1 MNCKLFSLIGLLS
14 LIACQSN
21 EYEKE
26 DFNIK
31 IELDTSNVVL
41 DSITLKSA
49 KTDTKIT
56 AKHKGNSTLFKLKDS
71 VNDLYDF
78 KLYTNQ
84 GVINKK
90 IWLKGEAIVIK
101 ASLKPS
107 TLTLDTVI
115 NSPLFYEVQEN
126 SKILKS
132 LYLENDQNPKIDS
145 FLLKKISEHLNSPI
159 SFVMAD
165 TYMYRNRENLT
176 RLIRLRDLFNQ
187 QSSNFKNHPLQIN
200 QKLDEAINQLENN

>member
-1 MNCKLFSLIGLLS
+1 MNCKLFSLIGLLT

-21 EYEKE
+21 EYKKE

-56 AKHKGNSTLFKLKDS
+56 AKHKDNSTLFKLKDS

-84 GVINKK
+84 GIINKK

-101 ASLKPS
+101 GSLKPS
-107 TLTLDTVI
+107 TVALDTVI
-115 NSPLFYEVQEN
+115 NSPLYYEVQEN
-126 SKILKS
+126 SKILKF

-145 FLLKKISEHLNSPI
+145 FLLTKISEHLNSPNC
-159 SFVMAD
+159 FVMAD
-165 TYMYRNRENLT
+165 TYMYRNGENLT
-176 RLIRLRDLFNQ
+176 NLIRLRDIFNQ
-187 QSSNFKNHPLQIN
+187 QSSTFKNHPLQIK
-200 QKLDEAINQLENN
+200 QKLDEAINQLRNK